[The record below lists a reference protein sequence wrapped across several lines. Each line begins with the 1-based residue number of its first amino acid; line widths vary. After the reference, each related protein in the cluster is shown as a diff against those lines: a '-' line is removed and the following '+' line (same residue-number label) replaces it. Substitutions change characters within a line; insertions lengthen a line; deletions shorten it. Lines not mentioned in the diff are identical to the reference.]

1 MMNRFLLPIVILT
14 QNPTAFGF
22 SLVLIPFLLVLAVY
36 ALFKLFLYTV
46 LPGLLVLV
54 ALKLIDAH
62 VKAKRRR
69 ALGPGLVRLAPPPE
83 LPSASQP
90 LLLQEPRR
98 W

>member
-14 QNPTAFGF
+14 QNPTAFGL

-54 ALKLIDAH
+54 
-62 VKAKRRR
+62 
-69 ALGPGLVRLAPPPE
+69 
-83 LPSASQP
+83 
-90 LLLQEPRR
+90 LLC
-98 W
+98 

>member
-1 MMNRFLLPIVILT
+1 MMNRFLLPILILT
-14 QNPTAFGF
+14 QNPTALGL
-22 SLVLIPFLLVLAVY
+22 SVVLIPFLLVLAVY
-36 ALFKLFLYTV
+36 AFFKLLLYTV
-46 LPGLLVLV
+46 VPGVLVIV

-62 VKAKRRR
+62 VKARRRR
-69 ALGPGLVRLAPPPE
+69 ALVPGLVRLAQSPE